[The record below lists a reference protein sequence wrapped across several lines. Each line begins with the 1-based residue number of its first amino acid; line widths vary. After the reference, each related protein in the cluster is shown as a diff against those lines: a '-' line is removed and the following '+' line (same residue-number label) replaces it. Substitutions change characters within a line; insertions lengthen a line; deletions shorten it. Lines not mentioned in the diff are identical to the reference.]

1 MENELETKVSENYLL
16 TEERKENLNTPL
28 RASPKCRSTLAYLCF
43 FGGILGLHQFYV
55 KRKWLGILYLCTLG
69 LFGLGIAI
77 DMQLI
82 LFGAFRDEN
91 GFPIRD

>member
-1 MENELETKVSENYLL
+1 MSEKLESKVSENILL
-16 TEERKENLNTPL
+16 TEERTENLSTPL
-28 RASPKCRSTLAYLCF
+28 RSSPKCRSTLAYLCF
-43 FGGILGLHQFYV
+43 FGGVLGLHQFYV

-69 LFGLGIAI
+69 IFGLGVVI
-77 DMQLI
+77 DLQLI